1 MTSSRY
7 YYSWVMRKRSK
18 QVNLQRLGNV
28 LQGILKQHGIFFDSE
43 EQRLLE
49 IWQKAVGPQIS
60 VQTRPD
66 RLKRNTLF
74 VKVSSS
80 VWMQQ
85 LHALKKEIIEK
96 VNQPLGKELIKNIHF
111 YIGDIPSRIPTN
123 SYSSSFSPDS
133 YPLKDKDKKLIE
145 KSISSVEDP
154 ELKEILRRVMTK
166 NIIRRRLSTNRKAL

>member
-1 MTSSRY
+1 
-7 YYSWVMRKRSK
+7 MRKRGK
-18 QVNLQRLGNV
+18 QLNLQRLGNV
-28 LQGILKQHGIFFDSE
+28 LKGILRKHNIFFDSE

-49 IWQKAVGPQIS
+49 VWQKAVGPQIS

-74 VKVSSS
+74 IKVSSS

-85 LHALKKEIIEK
+85 LHILKQEIIEK
-96 VNQPLGKELIKNIHF
+96 INQLLGKELIKNIHF
-111 YIGDIPSRIPTN
+111 SIGEIPSTMPTN

-133 YPLKDKDKKLIE
+133 YPLKEKDKRLIE
-145 KSISSVEDP
+145 KSISSVEDQ

-166 NIIRRRLSTNRKAL
+166 NIIRRRLSATRKAL

>member
-1 MTSSRY
+1 
-7 YYSWVMRKRSK
+7 MRKRGK
-18 QVNLQRLGNV
+18 QANLQRLGNV
-28 LQGILKQHGIFFDSE
+28 LQGILKKYNIFFDSE

-49 IWQKAVGPQIS
+49 VWRKAVGPQIS
-60 VQTRPD
+60 LQTRPD

-85 LHALKKEIIEK
+85 LHLLKQEIVEK
-96 VNQPLGKELIKNIHF
+96 INQLLGKDLIKNIHF
-111 YIGDIPSRIPTN
+111 SIGEIPSTMPTN

-133 YPLKDKDKKLIE
+133 YHLKDKDKKLIE

-166 NIIRRRLSTNRKAL
+166 NIIRRRLSANQKAL

>member
-1 MTSSRY
+1 ML
-7 YYSWVMRKRSK
+7 KRSK

-28 LQGILKQHGIFFDSE
+28 LQGILKKHSIFFDSE

-96 VNQPLGKELIKNIHF
+96 INQPLGKELIKKIHF

-123 SYSSSFSPDS
+123 SYSSSFSPD
-133 YPLKDKDKKLIE
+133 
-145 KSISSVEDP
+145 
-154 ELKEILRRVMTK
+154 
-166 NIIRRRLSTNRKAL
+166 

>member
-1 MTSSRY
+1 
-7 YYSWVMRKRSK
+7 MRKRGK
-18 QVNLQRLGNV
+18 QANLQRLGNV
-28 LQGILKQHGIFFDSE
+28 IQGILKKHNILFDSE

-49 IWQKAVGPQIS
+49 FWQKAVGPQIS

-85 LHALKKEIIEK
+85 LHILKQEIIEK
-96 VNQPLGKELIKNIHF
+96 INKLLGKELIKDIHF
-111 YIGDIPSRIPTN
+111 SIGEIPSTIPTN
-123 SYSSSFSPDS
+123 TYSSSFSPDS
-133 YPLKDKDKKLIE
+133 YPLKEKDRRLIE

-166 NIIRRRLSTNRKAL
+166 NIIRRRLSGNRKAL

>member
-1 MTSSRY
+1 
-7 YYSWVMRKRSK
+7 MRKRGK
-18 QVNLQRLGNV
+18 QANLQRLGNV
-28 LQGILKQHGIFFDSE
+28 LQGILKEHNIFFDSE

-49 IWQKAVGPQIS
+49 VWQKAVGPQIS

-80 VWMQQ
+80 VWMHQ
-85 LHALKKEIIEK
+85 LHILKQDIIEK
-96 VNQPLGKELIKNIHF
+96 INQLLGKELITNIHF
-111 YIGDIPSRIPTN
+111 SIGEIPSAMPTN

-133 YPLKDKDKKLIE
+133 YPLRDKDKKLIE
-145 KSISSVEDP
+145 KSISSVADP

-166 NIIRRRLSTNRKAL
+166 NIIRRRLSGNRKAL

>member
-1 MTSSRY
+1 
-7 YYSWVMRKRSK
+7 MRKRGK
-18 QVNLQRLGNV
+18 QANLQRLGDV
-28 LQGILKQHGIFFDSE
+28 LQGILKKHNIFFDSE

-49 IWQKAVGPQIS
+49 VWQKAVGPQIS

-85 LHALKKEIIEK
+85 LHIIKQEIIEK
-96 VNQPLGKELIKNIHF
+96 INQLLEKELIKNIHF
-111 YIGDIPSRIPTN
+111 SIGDIPSAMPPN

-133 YPLKDKDKKLIE
+133 YPLRDKDKKLIE
-145 KSISSVEDP
+145 KSVSSVEDP

-166 NIIRRRLSTNRKAL
+166 NIIRRRLSGNRKAL

>member
-1 MTSSRY
+1 
-7 YYSWVMRKRSK
+7 MRKRGK

-28 LQGILKQHGIFFDSE
+28 LQGILKKHNIFFDSE

-49 IWQKAVGPQIS
+49 VWQKAVGPQIS

-80 VWMQQ
+80 VWMHQ
-85 LHALKKEIIEK
+85 LHILKQDIIEK
-96 VNQPLGKELIKNIHF
+96 INELLGKELIKNVHF
-111 YIGDIPSRIPTN
+111 SIGAIPSTMSTN

-133 YPLKDKDKKLIE
+133 YPLRDKDKKLIE

-166 NIIRRRLSTNRKAL
+166 NIIRRRLSANRKDL

>member
-1 MTSSRY
+1 
-7 YYSWVMRKRSK
+7 MRKRGK
-18 QVNLQRLGNV
+18 QANLQRLGNV
-28 LQGILKQHGIFFDSE
+28 LQGILKEHNIFFDSE

-49 IWQKAVGPQIS
+49 VWQKAVGPQIS

-80 VWMQQ
+80 VWMHQ
-85 LHALKKEIIEK
+85 LHILKQDIIEK
-96 VNQPLGKELIKNIHF
+96 INQLLGKELITNIHF
-111 YIGDIPSRIPTN
+111 SIGEIPSVMPTN

-133 YPLKDKDKKLIE
+133 YPLRDKDKKLIE
-145 KSISSVEDP
+145 KSISSVADP

-166 NIIRRRLSTNRKAL
+166 NIIRRRLSGNRKAL

>member
-1 MTSSRY
+1 
-7 YYSWVMRKRSK
+7 MRKRGN
-18 QVNLQRLGNV
+18 QANLQRLGNV
-28 LQGILKQHGIFFDSE
+28 LQGILKEHNIFFDSE

-49 IWQKAVGPQIS
+49 VWQKAVGPQIS

-80 VWMQQ
+80 VWMHQ
-85 LHALKKEIIEK
+85 LHILKQDIIEK
-96 VNQPLGKELIKNIHF
+96 INQLLGKELITNIHF
-111 YIGDIPSRIPTN
+111 SIGEIPSAMPTN

-133 YPLKDKDKKLIE
+133 YPLRDKDKKLIE
-145 KSISSVEDP
+145 KSISSVADP

-166 NIIRRRLSTNRKAL
+166 NIIRRRLSGNRKAL

>member
-1 MTSSRY
+1 
-7 YYSWVMRKRSK
+7 MRKRGK

-28 LQGILKQHGIFFDSE
+28 LTGILKKHNIFFDSE
-43 EQRLLE
+43 EQRLLDV
-49 IWQKAVGPQIS
+49 WQKAVGPQIS

-80 VWMQQ
+80 VWMHQ
-85 LHALKKEIIEK
+85 LHILKQDIIEK
-96 VNQPLGKELIKNIHF
+96 INELLGKELIKDVHF
-111 YIGDIPSRIPTN
+111 SIGEIPSTMPTN
-123 SYSSSFSPDS
+123 SYSSSFSTDS
-133 YPLKDKDKKLIE
+133 YPLRDKDKKLIE

-166 NIIRRRLSTNRKAL
+166 NIIRRRLSANRKDL